1 MDNGTLQAGAII
13 VLANNNK
20 FIDVYGFAPTA
31 VIGTGGVADSNG
43 DDNIA
48 IRDSSGNIYD
58 LYGVPGV
65 DGSGKPHEFED
76 GRAERKGSVTGPE
89 STWDSSQWNIDND
102 GGAGDGALD
111 APGGYDPGSWI
122 GFSSTQTPTL
132 SFSSP
137 NNNSTIYSD
146 NVDISLSIE
155 NFTVGNGT
163 GDGHI
168 HYSVDGG
175 GIIMKYDTDDIS
187 LTGLTEG
194 AHSVVVSLV
203 DNSHNALDPAVESTL
218 NFTVDLPTQVSD
230 LAGLRSAQEG
240 EAITVTGEILLTYKQ
255 SFRNAKV
262 FQDSSAG
269 IYIDDNSGAIT
280 TNYDLGDG
288 VTGLTGTLSTYNG
301 LLQFVPISDAG
312 TASSTGNVIIP
323 KTLTLAQLTAGAES
337 YESQLIKVE
346 GVTVTGNDGETT
358 FINGKIYTLSQGTD
372 TFPMRTTFYSF
383 EGEDLPPSAFDLVG
397 IINERSGVGLH
408 LAPRSYNDVTLSKFS
423 FDKVEVS
430 VYPNPV
436 QSILNFSGLTSP
448 VKATVF
454 DMLGK
459 RLLQAEVTNSLDV
472 SSLNSGLYMVEI
484 KNENSSKVFNIVKQ

>member
-1 MDNGTLQAGAII
+1 
-13 VLANNNK
+13 
-20 FIDVYGFAPTA
+20 
-31 VIGTGGVADSNG
+31 
-43 DDNIA
+43 
-48 IRDSSGNIYD
+48 
-58 LYGVPGV
+58 
-65 DGSGKPHEFED
+65 
-76 GRAERKGSVTGPE
+76 
-89 STWDSSQWNIDND
+89 
-102 GGAGDGALD
+102 
-111 APGGYDPGSWI
+111 
-122 GFSSTQTPTL
+122 
-132 SFSSP
+132 
-137 NNNSTIYSD
+137 
-146 NVDISLSIE
+146 
-155 NFTVGNGT
+155 
-163 GDGHI
+163 
-168 HYSVDGG
+168 
-175 GIIMKYDTDDIS
+175 MKYDTDDIS

-383 EGEDLPPSAFDLVG
+383 DGEDLPLSAFDLVG